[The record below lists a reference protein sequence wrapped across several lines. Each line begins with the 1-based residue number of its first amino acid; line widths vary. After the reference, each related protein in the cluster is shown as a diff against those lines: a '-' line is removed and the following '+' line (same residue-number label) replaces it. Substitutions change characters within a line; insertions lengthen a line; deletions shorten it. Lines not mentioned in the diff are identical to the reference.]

1 MTYRTIHTSTDGEH
15 PLGRH
20 VNHDP
25 RSRAYAHLSTG
36 RTLQSVRH
44 TRHVPVFD
52 QGNLGSCTGN
62 ALTGALASD
71 PLFAGLPQGTT
82 LDEDKAVEIYS
93 AATKIDP
100 YDGEYPPDDTG
111 SDGLSVAKV
120 AQSLGLISGYRHAF
134 SLADAL
140 DALQD
145 GPVIT
150 GVEWFAGFDRPSA
163 TARSR
168 SAARCAAATRS
179 WSTSTTP
186 RTGKI
191 GLTNSWGDG
200 WGVDGRFHMT
210 AATWGTLLD
219 RQGDVTI
226 LVPAT
231 APAPTPDPTPDVPD
245 SASFLNADPVVA
257 ARVARAAA
265 RRGLSIEEWLLRHL
279 KGYFDR

>member
-52 QGNLGSCTGN
+52 QGSLGSCTGN
-62 ALTGALASD
+62 ALTGALATD
-71 PLFAGLPQGTT
+71 PLFGGLPQGTT

-163 TARSR
+163 DGTVEISGEVRGGHEIVVDEYD
-168 SAARCAAATRS
+168 AA
-179 WSTSTTP
+179 
-186 RTGKI
+186 TGKI

-210 AATWGTLLD
+210 AATWGKLLD

-231 APAPTPDPTPDVPD
+231 APAPTPDPTPVPD
-245 SASFLNADPVVA
+245 SATFLNADPVVA